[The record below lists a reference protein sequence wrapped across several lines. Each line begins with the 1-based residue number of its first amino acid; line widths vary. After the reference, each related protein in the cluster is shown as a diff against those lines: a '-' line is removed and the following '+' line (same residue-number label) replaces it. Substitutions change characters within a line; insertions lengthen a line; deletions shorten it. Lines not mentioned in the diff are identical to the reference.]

1 VAIIAPVPSALNVD
15 EIFAD
20 IEEIRKRVRP
30 LKGITVKDL
39 IEEGRR

>member
-1 VAIIAPVPSALNVD
+1 VNIAQ
-15 EIFAD
+15 IFAE
-20 IEEIRKRVRP
+20 IEEIRKRAKP